1 MKDGNTV
8 QGNTVQGNTAL
19 IHSGCSQGWAD
30 MLSSSIETKL
40 DGAGKL
46 GGAEL
51 VVVSFEMVRVAL

>member
-1 MKDGNTV
+1 MKDGNI
-8 QGNTVQGNTAL
+8 VQGNTAL